1 MKPTYWSENLLEMAF
16 ESSDDSNTSVIGA
29 PNTFFSYRKWMASL
43 TESPVF
49 SSRTCEKEIQIST
62 RVSNESNRKGTT
74 RNYTQ
79 RNRVG
84 TREWILKA
92 GNGAAWDVIKKDLEG
107 NARVELVGGFRDE
120 GLFLLSNTTSCV
132 LYHRRWYPCDKW
144 MASLTES
151 PVFSSRT
158 CEKEIRI
165 STRVSNESNRKG
177 TPRNYTQRNRIGTRE
192 WILKAGNGAD
202 WDVIKKDLEGSAR
215 VELVGGFRDEASF
228 FSAIPPPVSF
238 ITSSTCPKSIFFF
251 SYRVAFPCS
260 YLPFF
265 LYFPLLSSPCASSF
279 MQQPSVKL
287 LEFCHCPSW
296 YYFPHDPPR
305 AVKTMSSVGTEI
317 SILRKYDVLIK
328 LLELRN
334 KKNKTRGKVSWC
346 RSRSQF
352 EPENESVTGGVPDI
366 LYSLEISL
374 DS

>member
-92 GNGAAWDVIKKDLEG
+92 GNGA
-107 NARVELVGGFRDE
+107 
-120 GLFLLSNTTSCV
+120 
-132 LYHRRWYPCDKW
+132 
-144 MASLTES
+144 
-151 PVFSSRT
+151 
-158 CEKEIRI
+158 
-165 STRVSNESNRKG
+165 
-177 TPRNYTQRNRIGTRE
+177 
-192 WILKAGNGAD
+192 D

-215 VELVGGFRDEASF
+215 VELVGGFRDEGIFLLSNT
-228 FSAIPPPVSF
+228 
-238 ITSSTCPKSIFFF
+238 TSSTCPKSIFFF

-265 LYFPLLSSPCASSF
+265 FIYFPLLSSPCASSF

-352 EPENESVTGGVPDI
+352 EPENESATGGVPDI
-366 LYSLEISL
+366 WYSPEISL